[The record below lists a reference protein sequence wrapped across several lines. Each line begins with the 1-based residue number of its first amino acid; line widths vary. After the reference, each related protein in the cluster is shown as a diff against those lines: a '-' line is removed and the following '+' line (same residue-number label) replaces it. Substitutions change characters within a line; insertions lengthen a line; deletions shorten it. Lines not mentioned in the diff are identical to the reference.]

1 MIWQMCCPRLP
12 QPVRDFM
19 TDLLAALA
27 ETVDASGMLTGE
39 DIGPRYTD
47 TRGHGAAGVPA
58 CVMRPTTTA
67 QVSAIL
73 KLCHDAG
80 RAVVPQGGMTG
91 LVGGGAPGDGDVV
104 LSLERMNG
112 IEEIDPHGRTM
123 TAGAGVILETAHG
136 AADEAGFV
144 LPVDLG
150 ARGSATLGGLISTNA
165 GGNRVIRYGMTRQ
178 SVLGL
183 EAVLADGTVLSSMNR
198 MLKNNAG
205 YDLKQLFIGSEG
217 TLGLVTRCVMRLQAK
232 PLTTSTAFVG
242 INNFKSVIGFLSLL
256 DSKLSGGLGAFEV
269 MWREYY
275 DFVCERCPSLK
286 PPLDPKYNFYVVTDA
301 LGADPD
307 GDAERFEGIMETA
320 HAQGLVQDGV
330 IAQSEVDRSDLW
342 AIREGAGEGF
352 RTLSP
357 MFTYDVSMP
366 ILTMEGF
373 GTRAMADIEAVFP
386 GATTLVLGHL
396 GDGNLHAVV
405 AVGDGS
411 DEAHRKVNDI
421 LYGIIR
427 ELGGSVS
434 AEHGIGTEKRD
445 YLDWSRT
452 EAEVEIM
459 RALKRTLD
467 PKGIL
472 NPGKVI

>member
-1 MIWQMCCPRLP
+1 MG
-12 QPVRDFM
+12 
-19 TDLLAALA
+19 DLLADLA
-27 ETVDASGMLTGE
+27 DAVDKSGILTGN

-47 TRGHGAAGVPA
+47 TRGHGPAGAPA
-58 CVMRPTTTA
+58 CVMRPTSTA

-80 RAVVPQGGMTG
+80 RPVVPQGGMTG
-91 LVGGGAPGDGDVV
+91 LVGGGTPNDGDVV
-104 LSLERMNG
+104 LSLERMNA
-112 IEEIDPHGRTM
+112 IEEIDPVGRTM
-123 TAGAGVILETAHG
+123 IAEAGVVLETAHG
-136 AADEAGFV
+136 VAEESGFV
-144 LPVDLG
+144 LPIDLG

-183 EAVLADGTVLSSMNR
+183 EAVLADGTVLTSMNR

-217 TLGLVTRCVMRLQAK
+217 TLGLVTRCVLRLQPK

-242 INNFKSVIGFLSLL
+242 INDFESVPAFLALL
-256 DSKLSGGLGAFEV
+256 DNKLGGGLGAFEV
-269 MWREYY
+269 MWSEYY
-275 DFVCERCPSLK
+275 NFVRDRCPTLK
-286 PPLDPKYNFYVVTDA
+286 PPLSPEYAYYVVTDA
-301 LGADPD
+301 LGSDPD
-307 GDAERFEGIMETA
+307 GDKDRFDAILEMA
-320 HAQGLVQDGV
+320 HTQGLIQDGV
-330 IAQSEVDRSDLW
+330 VAQSDKERDELW

-352 RTLSP
+352 RTIVP
-357 MFTYDVSMP
+357 IFTYDVSMP
-366 ILTMEGF
+366 ITAMDEF
-373 GTRAMADIEAVFP
+373 ASRSMADIEKEFP
-386 GATTLVLGHL
+386 NAITLILGHL

-411 DEAHRKVNDI
+411 DTAHRKVNDI

-427 ELGGSVS
+427 DLGGSVS
-434 AEHGIGTEKRD
+434 AEHGIGIEKRD

-452 EAEVEIM
+452 DAEVSVM
-459 RALKRTLD
+459 RMLKQTLD

>member
-1 MIWQMCCPRLP
+1 MG
-12 QPVRDFM
+12 
-19 TDLLAALA
+19 DLLASLA
-27 ETVDASGMLTGE
+27 GAVDASGILTGD

-47 TRGHGAAGVPA
+47 TRGHGPAGAPA
-58 CVMRPTTTA
+58 CVMRPTSTA
-67 QVSAIL
+67 EVSAIL

-80 RAVVPQGGMTG
+80 RTVVPQGGMTG
-91 LVGGGAPGDGDVV
+91 LVGGGTPGDGDVV
-104 LSLERMNG
+104 LSLERMNA
-112 IEEIDPHGRTM
+112 IEEIDPIGRTM
-123 TAGAGVILETAHG
+123 IADAGVVLETAHG
-136 AADEAGFV
+136 VADDAGFV
-144 LPVDLG
+144 LPIDLG

-183 EAVLADGTVLSSMNR
+183 EAVLADGTILTSMNR

-217 TLGLVTRCVMRLQAK
+217 TLGLVTRCVLRLQPK

-242 INNFKSVIGFLSLL
+242 IDDFQSVPAFLALL
-256 DSKLSGGLGAFEV
+256 DTKLGGGLGAFEV
-269 MWREYY
+269 MWSEYY
-275 DFVCERCPSLK
+275 DFVRDHCPSLK
-286 PPLDPKYNFYVVTDA
+286 PPLPPNHKYYVVTDA
-301 LGADPD
+301 LGSNPEADKD
-307 GDAERFEGIMETA
+307 RFEAILETA
-320 HAQGLVQDGV
+320 HTQGLIQDGV
-330 IAQSEVDRSDLW
+330 VAQSDKERDDLW

-352 RTLSP
+352 RTIAP

-366 ILTMEGF
+366 ITVMDDF
-373 GTRAMADIEAVFP
+373 ATQSMADIEVAFP
-386 GATTLVLGHL
+386 GAKTLILGHL

-405 AVGDGS
+405 SVGDGS
-411 DEAHRKVNDI
+411 EAAHRKVNDI

-427 ELGGSVS
+427 DAGGSVS

-445 YLDWSRT
+445 YLNWSRT
-452 EAEVEIM
+452 DAEVEIM
-459 RALKRTLD
+459 RMLKRTLD

>member
-1 MIWQMCCPRLP
+1 
-12 QPVRDFM
+12 M

-27 ETVDASGMLTGE
+27 DTVDAPGMLTGK

-47 TRGHGAAGVPA
+47 TRGHGPAGAPA

-73 KLCHDAG
+73 KLCNDAG

-91 LVGGGAPGDGDVV
+91 LVGGGTPGDGDVIV
-104 LSLERMNG
+104 SLERMNE
-112 IEEIDPHGRTM
+112 IEEIDPHGRIM
-123 TAGAGVILETAHG
+123 VAGAGVVLETAHG
-136 AADEAGFV
+136 AAEEAGFV

-205 YDLKQLFIGSEG
+205 YDLKQMFIGSEG

-242 INNFKSVIGFLSLL
+242 INDFQSVIGFLSLL

-275 DFVCERCPSLK
+275 DFVRERCPSLK
-286 PPLDPKYNFYVVTDA
+286 PPLEPNYKYYVVSDA

-307 GDAERFEGIMETA
+307 GDGERFESIMEIA
-320 HAQGLVQDGV
+320 FAQGLIQDGV
-330 IAQSEVDRSDLW
+330 IAQSDADRDDLW

-366 ILTMEGF
+366 ILTMEDF
-373 GTRAMADIEAVFP
+373 GTRAMAEIETAFP

-411 DEAHRKVNDI
+411 DDAHRKVNDI

-452 EAEVEIM
+452 EAEVEVM

-472 NPGKVI
+472 NPGKVL

>member
-1 MIWQMCCPRLP
+1 MN
-12 QPVRDFM
+12 
-19 TDLLAALA
+19 DLLAKLA
-27 ETVDASGMLTGE
+27 ATVDASGFLTGS

-47 TRGHGAAGVPA
+47 TRGHGPAAVPS
-58 CVMRPTTTA
+58 CVLRPTSTA
-67 QVSAIL
+67 QVSEIL
-73 KLCHDAG
+73 KLCNEAG
-80 RAVVPQGGMTG
+80 RPVVPQGGMTG
-91 LVGGGAPGDGDVV
+91 LVGGGAPSEGDVV
-104 LSLERMNG
+104 LSLERMTA
-112 IEEIDPHGRTM
+112 IEEIDPHGRVM
-123 TAGAGVILETAHG
+123 MAEAGVVLETAHG
-136 AADEAGFV
+136 AAEEAGFV
-144 LPVDLG
+144 LPIDLG

-183 EAVLADGTVLSSMNR
+183 EAVLADGTVLTSMNR

-217 TLGLVTRCVMRLQAK
+217 TLGVVTRCVLRLQSK

-242 INNFKSVIGFLSLL
+242 IDDFSSVISFLGLL
-256 DSKLSGGLGAFEV
+256 DSKLGGGLGAFEV
-269 MWREYY
+269 MWSEYY
-275 DFVCERCPSLK
+275 NFVGERCPSLK
-286 PPLDPKYNFYVVTDA
+286 PPLPPEHKFYVVLDA
-301 LGADPD
+301 LGADPEGDKD
-307 GDAERFEGIMETA
+307 GFEAVLELA
-320 HAQGLVQDGV
+320 HTQGLIQGGV
-330 IAQSEVDRSDLW
+330 VAQSDADRDDLW

-357 MFTYDVSMP
+357 IFTYDVSMP
-366 ILTMEGF
+366 IMSMEDF
-373 GTRAMADIEAVFP
+373 GARAMADIEATFP
-386 GATTLVLGHL
+386 GATTLILGHL

-411 DEAHRKVNDI
+411 DAAHRRVNDI

-427 ELGGSVS
+427 DLEGSVS

-445 YLDWSRT
+445 YLSWSRT
-452 EAEVEIM
+452 DAEVEVM

-472 NPGKVI
+472 NPGKVL

>member
-1 MIWQMCCPRLP
+1 MS
-12 QPVRDFM
+12 
-19 TDLLAALA
+19 DLIDDLAAV
-27 ETVDASGMLTGE
+27 VDASGILTGG

-47 TRGHGAAGVPA
+47 TRGHGPAGAPA
-58 CVMRPTTTA
+58 CVMRPTSTA

-73 KLCHDAG
+73 KLCNDAG
-80 RAVVPQGGMTG
+80 RTVVPQGGMTG
-91 LVGGGAPGDGDVV
+91 LVGGGTPGDGDVV

-112 IEEIDPHGRTM
+112 IEEIDPTGRTM
-123 TAGAGVILETAHG
+123 VAEAGVVLETAHE
-136 AADEAGFV
+136 AADDAGFV
-144 LPVDLG
+144 LPIDLG

-165 GGNRVIRYGMTRQ
+165 GGNNVIRYGMTRQ

-183 EAVLADGTVLSSMNR
+183 EAVLADGTVLTSMNR

-217 TLGLVTRCVMRLQAK
+217 TLGLVTRCVLRLQSK

-242 INNFKSVIGFLSLL
+242 MDDFQSVIGFLSLL
-256 DSKLSGGLGAFEV
+256 DSKLGGGLGAFEV
-269 MWREYY
+269 MWSEYY
-275 DFVCERCPSLK
+275 NFVGERCPSLK
-286 PPLDPKYNFYVVTDA
+286 PPLPAEHKYYVLADA
-301 LGADPD
+301 LGTDPESD
-307 GDAERFEGIMETA
+307 KERFEAVLEMA
-320 HAQGLVQDGV
+320 HTQGLIQNGV
-330 IAQSEVDRSDLW
+330 IAQSDADRDDLW

-352 RTLSP
+352 RAIAP

-366 ILTMEGF
+366 ILTMDDF
-373 GTRAMADIEAVFP
+373 ATRAMAGIEAAFP
-386 GATTLVLGHL
+386 GATTLILGHL

-405 AVGDGS
+405 AVGEGS
-411 DEAHRKVNDI
+411 DESHRKVNDI

-427 ELGGSVS
+427 DLGGSVS

-445 YLDWSRT
+445 YLSWSRT
-452 EAEVEIM
+452 DSEVEVM

-472 NPGKVI
+472 NPGKVL

>member
-1 MIWQMCCPRLP
+1 MS
-12 QPVRDFM
+12 
-19 TDLLAALA
+19 DLLDDLAAA
-27 ETVDASGMLTGE
+27 VDASGILTGD

-47 TRGHGAAGVPA
+47 TRGHGSAGAPA
-58 CVMRPTTTA
+58 CVLRPTSTT

-73 KLCHDAG
+73 KLCNDAG
-80 RAVVPQGGMTG
+80 RTVVPQGGMTG
-91 LVGGGAPGDGDVV
+91 LVGGGTPGDGDVV
-104 LSLERMNG
+104 LSLERMNA
-112 IEEIDPHGRTM
+112 IEEIDPTGRTM
-123 TAGAGVILETAHG
+123 VAEAGVVLETAHG
-136 AADEAGFV
+136 AADDAGFV
-144 LPVDLG
+144 LPIDLG

-183 EAVLADGTVLSSMNR
+183 EAVLADGTVLTSMNR

-205 YDLKQLFIGSEG
+205 YDLKQMFIGSEG
-217 TLGLVTRCVMRLQAK
+217 TLGLVTRCVLRLQSK

-242 INNFKSVIGFLSLL
+242 MNDFQSVIGFLSLL
-256 DSKLSGGLGAFEV
+256 DSKLGGGLGAFEV
-269 MWREYY
+269 MWSEYY
-275 DFVCERCPSLK
+275 DFVGERCPSLK
-286 PPLDPKYNFYVVTDA
+286 PPLPAEHKYYVLTDV

-307 GDAERFEGIMETA
+307 SDKERFEAVLEMA
-320 HAQGLVQDGV
+320 HDQGLIQNGV
-330 IAQSEVDRSDLW
+330 VAQSDGDREDLW

-352 RTLSP
+352 RAIAP

-366 ILTMEGF
+366 ILTMDGF
-373 GTRAMADIEAVFP
+373 ATRAMADIEAAFP
-386 GATTLVLGHL
+386 GATTLILGHL

-405 AVGDGS
+405 AVGEGS
-411 DEAHRKVNDI
+411 DESHRKVNDI

-427 ELGGSVS
+427 DLGGSVS

-445 YLDWSRT
+445 YLSWSRT
-452 EAEVEIM
+452 DAEVEVM

-472 NPGKVI
+472 NPGKVL